1 MTFQFTPSFTPT
13 RYLLAS
19 LAITA
24 TLLLATSLAIT
35 PTPTVDPNKVAT
47 HPIKQEAQH
56 KPIVVAD
63 ADNISLQSILKPEQQ
78 KPAEAYAVG
87 GVDSYTAGK
96 GRSTNNGNLWQ
107 VVFALLAVSAGAW
120 AILNT
125 AWFKALAQQKEAQLL
140 QKNGAYLSS
149 PTIANPTRSLTT
161 TSSPLQKATDWVASL
176 LRPETS
182 ESIATEPP
190 LANVLQTLPLPSGQ
204 FLVMVQIADTIHSL
218 VMGGHHQPLL
228 VGTWQSEAF
237 GISPTN
243 TDPVQTEKWM
253 AQTPPTPTPT
263 ARKENLLA
271 SNELLTD
278 YEALNA
284 TEEALFGQLLQQEK
298 TVL

>member
-19 LAITA
+19 VAITS

-35 PTPTVDPNKVAT
+35 PTPTVVPNKVAT
-47 HPIKQEAQH
+47 SPIKQVVQH

-87 GVDSYTAGK
+87 GIDSYTAGK
-96 GRSTNNGNLWQ
+96 SRSTNNGNLWQ

-140 QKNGAYLSS
+140 QKNGAYLT
-149 PTIANPTRSLTT
+149 PPSLVNAPSGVTKA
-161 TSSPLQKATDWVASL
+161 SSPLQKATDWVASL

-182 ESIATEPP
+182 EPTTTEPA
-190 LANVLQTLPLPSGQ
+190 LASVLQTLPLPSGQ

-218 VMGGHHQPLL
+218 VVGGHHQPLL
-228 VGTWQSEAF
+228 VGTWKAEAF
-237 GISPTN
+237 GMSPAN

-253 AQTPPTPTPT
+253 AQTPPTPS
-263 ARKENLLA
+263 ARKEEFLSA
-271 SNELLTD
+271 PEILTD
-278 YEALNA
+278 YEALNES
-284 TEEALFGQLLQQEK
+284 EEALFGQLLHQE
-298 TVL
+298 TGAVQ